1 MADATRRTLPER
13 APSPL
18 AAALP
23 PGARES
29 AEVSARLDALLAT
42 LPADDPAQRE
52 LRDAASTLRRLGD
65 DVAAARQRSLA
76 ILNALP
82 DAVTLHDLD
91 GRILDANDAAGRI
104 YGRTREQLIGMSVR
118 DLNPEVSPDR
128 MAQVLREHALGESF
142 VVQTTN
148 VRADGTRFP
157 AEVHSAVFLDRG
169 QLRVIAIA
177 RDVSTRQHA
186 ELTLRDSEARYRQL
200 LQAMDKGLM
209 IQDHTGRV
217 LSVNPAACRILG
229 MEEAQLLDD
238 SMTLEQWRVVDENGA
253 GVAWNQMPALRALNE
268 KRAIEST
275 VLGVHNPTRRGYV
288 WLSVTSVP
296 QFQPGSEEPFQ
307 VISTFGDVTELKR
320 DSALFA
326 QTQTLARIGG
336 WEWSPSRAFM
346 YWTDELY
353 RILQRTP
360 GEKIAFERFI
370 EHVEPSDRLRVQT
383 VLHDAL
389 LHGRDFE
396 LECRVRTA
404 RGEPRWV
411 RLLGRGA
418 TGKGDS
424 QRVSGTLQDI
434 SESKQQQE
442 QLRRQ
447 ALTDPLTGLAN
458 RDAALEELG
467 RALEHAGPE
476 RGPAV
481 LYVDLDRF
489 KVINDL
495 LGHAAGDALLAAA
508 GRRLQEAAGEYGLVA
523 RFGGDEFL
531 VLMPQTLRG
540 VAPMA
545 LAEHIA
551 QVFGRAFEYGGEEFT
566 LTASIGLAR
575 YPDDGV
581 TQQQLINNADAAMSD
596 AKRRGRNTWQRFNP
610 TLAQQQSERLLIET
624 QLRRALDNQELS
636 LVYQPQ
642 VGLRDGHVRSAEA
655 LLRWNNRVLGDM
667 RPDRFIQHA
676 ETTGD
681 IVRIGAWVVR
691 EACRQLREWR
701 AMGLD
706 LPRIAVNVSFRQF
719 LSEDFAQIVIS
730 ALREFELAGDSLE
743 LEITER
749 VVIED
754 APDTLETFTAL
765 KALGVTVTIDD
776 FGEGYSALNYL
787 RRLPIDGLKISHTF
801 MQGVPHNRSD
811 ADICIAIIRI
821 AQSLGLYVIAEGVET
836 TEQREFLLALGT
848 ELCQGYYYSRPL
860 PPAEFEQ
867 YLRARL
873 ESPD

>member
-1 MADATRRTLPER
+1 MAEATRRTLPEPER
-13 APSPL
+13 TGREAAEAAPRDASDLL
-18 AAALP
+18 A
-23 PGARES
+23 RI
-29 AEVSARLDALLAT
+29 DALLAA
-42 LPADDPAQRE
+42 LPSDRADRRA
-52 LRDAASTLRRLGD
+52 LRDAAYAL
-65 DVAAARQRSLA
+65 RSLA
-76 ILNALP
+76 DEAEAVRQRFTAFTNALP
-82 DAVTLHDLD
+82 DAVSVHDLD
-91 GRILDANDAAGRI
+91 GRILEANDAACRI
-104 YGRTREQLIGMSVR
+104 YGRSREELTRLSVR
-118 DLNPEVSPDR
+118 DLNPTLPPDR
-128 MAQVLREHALGESF
+128 MVQVLREHAVGESF

-148 VRADGTRFP
+148 VRGDGTPFP
-157 AEVHSAVFLDRG
+157 VEVHSAVFLDRG
-169 QLRVIAIA
+169 TPRVIAIA
-177 RDVSTRQHA
+177 RDISARRQA
-186 ELTLRDSEARYRQL
+186 EDTVRESEARYRQL
-200 LQAMDKGLM
+200 LHAMDKGIM
-209 IQDHTGRV
+209 IQDAEGRV

-229 MEEAQLLDD
+229 VDEAALLAGAMLHED
-238 SMTLEQWRVVDENGA
+238 WRVVDEHGDP
-253 GVAWNQMPALRALNE
+253 VAMQQMPALRALAE
-268 KRAIEST
+268 GRTIEST
-275 VLGVHNPTRRGYV
+275 VLGVFNRGRRSNV

-296 QFQPGSEEPFQ
+296 QYAPGAARPFQ

-326 QTQTLARIGG
+326 QTQALARIGG
-336 WEWSPSRAFM
+336 WEWNPARPWM
-346 YWTDELY
+346 YLTDELY
-353 RILQRTP
+353 RILQRP
-360 GEKIAFERFI
+360 PSESVAFERFI
-370 EHVEPSDRLRVQT
+370 EHIEPGERLRVQT
-383 VLHDAL
+383 AFDDAL
-389 LHGRDFE
+389 ARGQDFE
-396 LECRVRTA
+396 LECRLRTA

-418 TGKGDS
+418 VGGGES

-434 SESKQQQE
+434 TEGKLLQE
-442 QLRRQ
+442 RLLRQ
-447 ALTDPLTGLAN
+447 ARTDPLTGLAN
-458 RDAALEELG
+458 RDAVLEELG

-476 RGPAV
+476 RGPAL

-508 GRRLQEAAGEYGLVA
+508 ARRLQEATGEYGTVA

-551 QVFGRAFEYGGEEFT
+551 QVFGRSFEYEDEEFS

-581 TQQQLINNADAAMSD
+581 TQQQLVNNADAAMTD

-610 TLAQQQSERLLIET
+610 ALAQQQSERLLIET
-624 QLRRALDNQELS
+624 QLRRALENQEFT

-642 VGLRDGHVRSAEA
+642 VDLADGTIRSAEA

-681 IVRIGAWVVR
+681 IVRIGAWVIR
-691 EACRQLREWR
+691 ESCRQLRAWR
-701 AMGLD
+701 SIGLD

-719 LSEDFAQIVIS
+719 LSDDFVQIVVA
-730 ALREFELAGDSLE
+730 ALREFGLGGDSLE

-765 KALGVTVTIDD
+765 KDLGLTLTIDD

-801 MQGVPHNRSD
+801 MQGVPHNGSD
-811 ADICIAIIRI
+811 SDICLAIVRV
-821 AQSLGLYVIAEGVET
+821 AQSLGLNVIAEGVET
-836 TEQREFLLALGT
+836 EEQRDFLLRLGT
-848 ELCQGYYYSRPL
+848 ELCQGFLFSKPL
-860 PPAEFEQ
+860 APPEFEQ
-867 YLRARL
+867 YLRLR
-873 ESPD
+873 SSTPD